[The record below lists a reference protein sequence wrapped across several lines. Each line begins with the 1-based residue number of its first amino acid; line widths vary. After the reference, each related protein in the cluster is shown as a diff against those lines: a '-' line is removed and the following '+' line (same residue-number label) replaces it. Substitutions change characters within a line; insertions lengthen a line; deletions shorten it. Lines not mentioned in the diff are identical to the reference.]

1 MFQRVEREYR
11 HVPGE
16 GRERKRKNSRL
27 LQRLRKKKKRATER
41 QEETAWA
48 RLKEGL
54 KKGRRLK
61 QAS

>member
-1 MFQRVEREYR
+1 MKESIDISQEKGGKGKEKTLGYYKGSER
-11 HVPGE
+11 
-16 GRERKRKNSRL
+16 
-27 LQRLRKKKKRATER
+27 KKKRATER

-48 RLKEGL
+48 RLKEGP